1 MAPRANWKGY
11 LRLSLVSCPIAL
23 YQLGGCVGH
32 PLGLKYART
41 DGAPVDAGQEQ
52 ATLARCKGEGPID
65 PRKDIDACM
74 ARNGYILVRQ

>member
-1 MAPRANWKGY
+1 MLNGY
-11 LRLSLVSCPIAL
+11 LRRSISMRTFLIAMALV
-23 YQLGGCVGH
+23 LGGCVGH